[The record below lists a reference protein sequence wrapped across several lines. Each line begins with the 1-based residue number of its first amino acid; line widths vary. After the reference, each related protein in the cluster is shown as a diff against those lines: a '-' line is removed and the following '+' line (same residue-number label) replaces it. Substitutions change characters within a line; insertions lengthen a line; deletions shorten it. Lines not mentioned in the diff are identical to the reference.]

1 LHEGGWTV
9 EYSLGQINASPEF
22 SFPLQLIYRNNRE
35 QAGMFGSQW
44 WCPQLESTVLPRGRG
59 VLVWTMPSGGM
70 VGFKEDGRRAG
81 DFRSFDGNWRAR
93 MSANRVNIINAEGW
107 QYAYSRGRLDSVTSP
122 TGRVLEFS
130 WAGDRFQGIQLRDV
144 SSGTRLVLAQAT
156 YGENRRLGALEI
168 TGQPPQ
174 RFAYAKEGREE
185 RLVGWAPPVGRP
197 VSFVYHPESKVLT
210 RTVLGDGKD
219 PADVAEFKTDFV
231 PPFEGDKPKKDP
243 DAKRNPAN
251 WWLVG
256 DPQFDYAYARKGK
269 NGEQWLSDQITITG
283 RTGIKQEIGFAA
295 NRGIVTAKPEA
306 GPERKTYFYRAPGQ
320 RYDGKLR
327 RIEEGGK
334 LLVEYR
340 YDRRTGLMT
349 EMHDANGVITF
360 FDYDP
365 NWRPRGREFF
375 EPKPIR
381 VRRGTRRAWEVVGEF
396 AYDDQ
401 GRLTAAKD
409 IAGAITRYTYTNR
422 GELASVTDPEGG
434 ATSFLYDQLGRRTAV
449 MRNGLTERV
458 EYDPLGRVRAQVAA
472 DGTRTEFA
480 FDKQGQI
487 EAIKQNGET
496 SIEYVRNELG
506 QVVGEKDPLG
516 RMRQVERDARGNLLA
531 EHAPNGSV
539 TRYEYDEFNRRIA
552 QIDGIGNKITF
563 AYDPMGRLIKQAN
576 PLGGTLTWKYDD
588 KGRLI
593 ERTNGEQ
600 TIRHTHDKD
609 GRLTLLDY
617 GNGQLIEYTHDK
629 EGRVLTATT
638 PETAFEYAYDKLGRV
653 VSTTVRQGDEEMV
666 LRYTH
671 NARGQRTSLTLSRVI
686 PAVPSTGG
694 RAGKHAGLEILQQ
707 THYAYDAA
715 GRLVSIVS
723 NGHPA
728 VTYSYD
734 NAGRVIQKLY
744 GGDKPDTAEIVA
756 NIGYDARSRLGRIEF
771 TGSSLGSPK
780 LLAYEWDPASQLTR
794 RSWNG
799 ETQCYEYDPS
809 GQLLKVLDDKTAEAL
824 ESYRYDL
831 AGNMIEKIVGTQRT
845 AKTYNAANQLVKMYD
860 LPSTM
865 DDVGD
870 QAAGAAGDFEKLA
883 REVLAYSYDKA
894 GRMLGVDGRG
904 SSTYG
909 WLDKVTELT
918 QPDGSRVT
926 FTYWPDGQLASK
938 KVPSASERDDIRH
951 IVNRPS
957 SIVND
962 TFLWDGLALLKRNET
977 VYIIEPHPS
986 GGIPVASHPLGRPD
1000 QITWHLNDLLGTTL
1014 ATVQNGRSQFA
1025 RLSAFGQ
1032 PLKLA
1037 TNVPKSTSALND
1049 TGLTNPFIPETQ
1061 TIQRTQLNP

>member
-1 LHEGGWTV
+1 MPRMGVRSGW
-9 EYSLGQINASPEF
+9 S
-22 SFPLQLIYRNNRE
+22 
-35 QAGMFGSQW
+35 AG
-44 WCPQLESTVLPRGRG
+44 L
-59 VLVWTMPSGGM
+59 
-70 VGFKEDGRRAG
+70 RR
-81 DFRSFDGNWRAR
+81 
-93 MSANRVNIINAEGW
+93 I
-107 QYAYSRGRLDSVTSP
+107 
-122 TGRVLEFS
+122 
-130 WAGDRFQGIQLRDV
+130 
-144 SSGTRLVLAQAT
+144 
-156 YGENRRLGALEI
+156 
-168 TGQPPQ
+168 
-174 RFAYAKEGREE
+174 
-185 RLVGWAPPVGRP
+185 GRP
-197 VSFVYHPESKVLT
+197 VSFVYHPESKVIA

-219 PADVAEFKTDFV
+219 PADVAEFKTEFV
-231 PPFEGDKPKKDP
+231 PPFENDKPKTGSE
-243 DAKRNPAN
+243 AKRNPSN

-256 DPQFDYAYARKGK
+256 DPQFEYTYARKGK
-269 NGEQWLSDQITITG
+269 DGEQWLSDQITITG
-283 RTGIKQEIGFAA
+283 RTGIKQEVGFAA
-295 NRGIVTAKPEA
+295 NRGIVTAKPET
-306 GPERKTYFYRAPGQ
+306 GPERKTYYYRAPGQ

-349 EMHDANGVITF
+349 EMHDANGIITF

-422 GELASVTDPEGG
+422 GELASVVDPEGG
-434 ATSFLYDQLGRRTAV
+434 TTSFLYDQLGRRTAI

-458 EYDPLGRVRAQVAA
+458 EYDPQGRVRAQVAA

-496 SIEYVRNELG
+496 AIQYVRNELG
-506 QVVGEKDPLG
+506 QVVGDKDPLG
-516 RMRQVERDARGNLLA
+516 RVRQVERDARGNLLA
-531 EHAPNGSV
+531 EKAPNGSV
-539 TRYEYDEFNRRIA
+539 TRYEYDEHNRRIA
-552 QIDGIGNKITF
+552 QIDGNGNKITF

-588 KGRLI
+588 KGRI
-593 ERTNGEQ
+593 VERSNGEQ
-600 TIRHTHDKD
+600 TIRHTYDKD

-617 GNGQLIEYTHDK
+617 GQGQRIEYTHDK

-653 VSTTVRQGDEEMV
+653 VSTNVRQGGEETI

-671 NARGQRTSLTLSRVI
+671 NARGQRTALTLCRVI

-715 GRLVSIVS
+715 GRLASIVS
-723 NGHPA
+723 SGFPA
-728 VTYSYD
+728 VTYHYD

-744 GGDKPDTAEIVA
+744 GGEKPDTAEIVA
-756 NIGYDARSRLGRIEF
+756 NIGYDSRSRLARIEF
-771 TGSSLGSPK
+771 TGASLGSPK

-799 ETQCYEYDPS
+799 ETQRYEYDPS
-809 GQLLKVLDDKTAEAL
+809 GQLLRVLDDKTGNVL

-831 AGNMIEKIVGTQRT
+831 AGNMLEKIVGTQRM
-845 AKTYNAANQLVKMYD
+845 AKAYNAANQLVKIYSRAARD
-860 LPSTM
+860 SLPPGSPEGVERSGSNLPLTNY
-865 DDVGD
+865 DVGN
-870 QAAGAAGDFEKLA
+870 QASDAAADLEKLA
-883 REVLAYSYDKA
+883 REVLSYSYDKA
-894 GRMLGVDGRG
+894 GRMLGIEGRG

-926 FTYWPDGQLASK
+926 FTYWPDGQLAAKRTVSG
-938 KVPSASERDDIRH
+938 AGRDLQH

-957 SIVND
+957 GIVND

-977 VYIIEPHPS
+977 VYVIEPHPS
-986 GGIPVASHPLGRPD
+986 GGIPVASHPVGRPD

-1014 ATVQNGRSQFA
+1014 ATVENGRSQFA
-1025 RLSAFGQ
+1025 RLTAFGQ

-1037 TNVPKSTSALND
+1037 ANVPTGVPALQDAGLD
-1049 TGLTNPFIPETQ
+1049 TPPVPETQ
-1061 TIQRTQLNP
+1061 TIQRTQINP